1 MALSPLGVLDLSIV
15 TDRLIELLNDCIS
28 TSPLWSTLIPPAQ
41 PPTIHV
47 TGSMPETKRKLDGC
61 QLTVSLI
68 HVSQDKFQRNSAI
81 VPSVTPVVKNP
92 PPARAQLIPFQ
103 PLSLDLYYL
112 VTAFADDKYV
122 EEQQAMSIVL
132 NCFYQNPIVRKN
144 VIVPGAPPQTV
155 PEEFTLT
162 MEIETCDEL
171 GRLWQAITVAYRMS
185 VVYKVS
191 VVFMTPP
198 APPGPAKQVLRA
210 TLAVDPATLPYQQ
223 SGQVIGTLS
232 STTYATPASTPGSP
246 EIVTFDYSPATV
258 LIGTLFSAPTTFAL
272 LGGGLNQSTSKSVYL
287 LVPDPLSPTGFNEQ
301 DVTAW
306 LLPDPDPI
314 NHPVQ
319 TASRLLLQIN
329 NLAALP
335 ANAKAPGVFQL
346 RVGNNVALGNPA
358 AIRSNA
364 TPFSIAA
371 PINVTIAPPN
381 APLLS
386 PDGSG
391 TYTING
397 LQFVTNQTQVLLD
410 TVPLTL
416 TSGALQQGTFKLID
430 PQTIT
435 FKRPTNLASGV
446 YAVRIRVN
454 QIESPPGWWIKF

>member
-15 TDRLIELLNDCIS
+15 TDRLIALLNDCIS
-28 TSPLWSTLIPPAQ
+28 TSPLWSTLTPPGQ
-41 PPTIHV
+41 SFTIHV
-47 TGSMPETKRKLDGC
+47 SGSMPETKRKLDGC
-61 QLTVSLI
+61 QLTVSLL
-68 HVSQDKFQRNSAI
+68 HVTQDKYQRNSAI
-81 VPSVTPVVKNP
+81 VPSVTPAIPNP

-132 NCFYQNPIVRKN
+132 RCFHQNPIVRTN
-144 VIVPGAPPQTV
+144 VVVPGPPQTV

-171 GRLWQAITVAYRMS
+171 ARLWQAITVPYRLS

-191 VVFMTPP
+191 VVFITPP
-198 APPGPAKQVLRA
+198 APAPSAKQVARA
-210 TLAVDPATLPYQQ
+210 TLTVDPTTLPYQQ
-223 SGQVIGTLS
+223 SGQVVGTLS
-232 STTYATPASTPGSP
+232 STTYANPASTVGTP
-246 EIVTFDYSPATV
+246 EVVTFNYSPATV
-258 LIGTLFSAPTTFAL
+258 ILNQIFVLF
-272 LGGGLNQSTSKSVYL
+272 GGGLNQTTSSNVYL
-287 LVPDPLSPTGFNEQ
+287 LIPDSSSPTGFAEQ
-301 DVTAW
+301 DVTTWKMA
-306 LLPDPDPI
+306 DPDPAHQ
-314 NHPVQ
+314 NFLN
-319 TASRLLLQIN
+319 TDSRMTLRLPATV
-329 NLAALP
+329 AALP
-335 ANAKAPGVFQL
+335 VNAKNPGVFQL
-346 RVGNNVALGNPA
+346 RVGNNLPLTNPK

-391 TYTING
+391 TYTVTG
-397 LQFVTNQTQVLLD
+397 QQFVTNQTQVLLD

-416 TSGALQQGTFKLID
+416 TTGALQQGTFKLVD

-435 FKRPTNLASGV
+435 FQRPTNLPAGV

-454 QIESPPGWWIKF
+454 QVESPPGWWIKF

>member
-15 TDRLIELLNDCIS
+15 TDRLIALLNNCVS
-28 TSPLWSTLIPPAQ
+28 TSPLWNTLTPPGQ
-41 PPTIHV
+41 PFTIHV
-47 TGSMPETKRKLDGC
+47 SGSMPETKRKLDGC
-61 QLTVSLI
+61 QLTVSLL

-81 VPSVTPVVKNP
+81 VPSVTPAIPNP
-92 PPARAQLIPFQ
+92 PPARAQVIPFH

-132 NCFYQNPIVRKN
+132 NCFHQNPIVRTN
-144 VIVPGAPPQTV
+144 VVVPGTPPQTV

-171 GRLWQAITVAYRMS
+171 ARLWQAITVAYRLS
-185 VVYKVS
+185 IVYKVS

-198 APPGPAKQVLRA
+198 APAPPAKQVAAA
-210 TLAVDPATLPYQQ
+210 TLAVDPTNLPYQQ

-232 STTYATPASTPGSP
+232 SVSYATPASTPGTP
-246 EIVTFDYSPATV
+246 EIVTFNYSPATV
-258 LIGTLFSAPTTFAL
+258 TLGQVFMLF
-272 LGGGLNQSTSKSVYL
+272 GGGLNQTTSSSVYL
-287 LVPDPLSPTGFNEQ
+287 LVPDALSPTGFDEQ

-306 LLPDPDPI
+306 KVPDPDPL
-314 NHPVQ
+314 HHMQ
-319 TASRLLLQIN
+319 TDSRLTLGVPSTV
-329 NLAALP
+329 AGLP
-335 ANAKAPGVFQL
+335 ANARNPGVFQL
-346 RVGNNVALGNPA
+346 RVGNALALSNPA

-371 PINVTIAPPN
+371 PVTVTIAPPN
-381 APLLS
+381 PPLLT

-391 TYTING
+391 TYTVKG
-397 LQFVTNQTQVLLD
+397 QQFVAGQTQVLLD
-410 TVPLTL
+410 TVALTL
-416 TSGALQQGTFKLID
+416 APGALQPGTFKLVD

-435 FKRPTNLASGV
+435 FQRPGTLPSGV